1 MIHFNTLVKNEEILL
16 DNILPIWKTYDVDE
30 YVFFDDNSSDKSL
43 EVIKSHIPEK
53 KIKIFRAESTDFN
66 ESKFRQTMLTYSR
79 DSKAEYIAS
88 IDCDELLSAN
98 LAKNLKENLK
108 HFDFHNMYLYWFNL
122 ADTIEHVRI
131 DGYYENAYHLFVA
144 HTKNLKDLD
153 LTNSN
158 YHSSWRILP
167 NGNFPP
173 VVTSDIGVI
182 HLQSLN
188 KKFYA
193 LKQLWYKHHE
203 YINYGYSPETINKR
217 YDKNV
222 NYLNFKTL
230 KCPEEIVEGI
240 LINPSIF
247 ENILEQKKYKNFILE
262 NYKEEL
268 ITFGK
273 EYLI

>member
-16 DNILPIWKTYDVDE
+16 DNILPIWKTYDVDK

-43 EVIKSHIPEK
+43 DVIRGHIPEK
-53 KIKIFRAESTDFN
+53 KLKIFRAESIDFN

-108 HFDFHNMYLYWFNL
+108 HFDFHNIYLYWFNL
-122 ADTIEHVRI
+122 AETIEHVRI

-153 LTNSN
+153 LSNSN

-173 VVTSDIGVI
+173 VATSDIGVI

-222 NYLNFKTL
+222 NYLNFKSL
-230 KCPEEIVEGI
+230 KCPEKIVEGI
-240 LINPSIF
+240 SINPSIF